1 MGMKISGSWD
11 RNKETESLEWNLSEP
26 AGTRNSRRDK
36 MTELKMIWVGDVQQE
51 MLALIIVPKQ
61 MNGKS

>member
-1 MGMKISGSWD
+1 MKISGSWD
-11 RNKETESLEWNLSEP
+11 GNKETESLEWNLSEP
-26 AGTRNSRRDK
+26 AGTRTSRRDK

-61 MNGKS
+61 INGKS